1 MSTRSTPQVAE
12 QRAIPPALPCIVRWF
27 VHWPSRYAIP
37 LIGICVVLPVWLWI
51 GVQSWESARQNVMQT
66 AQAALLDRLHLEQTR
81 LEGQLGA
88 DIAQGQWLGARQLV
102 NAWGLY
108 PGITHVWLVDAHDR
122 VQASLSRRD
131 VGRSLEDVL
140 QAMPDRTL
148 FPAWSLHGNELGDS
162 ATRVAHTHVL
172 SDEQAVLLGHVSIYP
187 KHQLLVQVDSSDA
200 VAQAWNVERTRMLR
214 EGVSVL
220 LGLIFITWLIHSTW
234 VRRMEHLKAT
244 ATALGQ
250 GDWLARTRMREP
262 DELGGI
268 GQAMDHMAEALQQQH
283 QHLYTVANASPVLLW
298 SSGRDKGCDWF
309 NERWLSFTGRSL
321 AQERGHGWTDGVH
334 PDDINRCLAVYGD
347 AFDVR
352 QPFSMEYRLRR
363 CDGQYR
369 WMLDQGMPR
378 MDAQG
383 AFAGFIGSCL
393 DITETKALEAQVL
406 AQADYFRVLVEG
418 ANSFI
423 AMYDTQGHRL
433 YANPA
438 YRHLLG
444 DERNQLGRLS
454 WDDVHPDDRVAV
466 RRVFDETVCTGVGQ
480 SARFR
485 IMTVQG
491 EVRHLSSHGGVI
503 RLSDGCVSQ
512 VVVVSHDVTAQV
524 QAEEH
529 LLQVNAV
536 LEQRVAER
544 TAELQAVNQS
554 LESFVYSV
562 SHDLKAPLRGVDGY
576 SRLLE
581 HDHLAQLDGEGR
593 LFVAQIRAG
602 VHRMEQLIDDLL
614 TYSRMERR
622 HLELCPLS
630 LAQQI
635 GDALAFSQAALEAQH
650 CNVSSTVNEA
660 MVLADATGLALV
672 LRNLLG
678 NAIKFSAQAKPPRM
692 EVGCRCSN
700 GVARVWVRDNGVG
713 FDMKYHD
720 RIFEMFQRL
729 HRQEAFPGTG
739 IGLALVKKAVERMHG
754 RVWAESQPGAGAT
767 FWLELPLA
775 HPASTVAEREPMPG
789 SVPVL
794 TTDIERSGCGDN
806 LSPELPLM
814 GRASTHEVHPS

>member
-1 MSTRSTPQVAE
+1 MSATSTPQVAD
-12 QRAIPPALPCIVRWF
+12 QGAAPPALPWIVRWF
-27 VHWPSRYAIP
+27 AHWPSRYAIP
-37 LIGICVVLPVWLWI
+37 LIVICVVLPVRLWI
-51 GVQSWESARQNVMQT
+51 GAQSWESARHNVVQT
-66 AQAALLDRLHLEQTR
+66 AQAALRDRLHLEQTR
-81 LEGQLGA
+81 LESQLGA
-88 DIAQGQWLGARQLV
+88 EIAQGRWLEARRLV
-102 NAWGLY
+102 SAWGLY
-108 PGITHVWLVDAHDR
+108 PGIAHAWLVDAQGQ
-122 VQASLSRRD
+122 VQASLARRD
-131 VGRSLEDVL
+131 VGQPLEDVL
-140 QAMPDRTL
+140 QTMGDSTL
-148 FPAWSLHGNELGDS
+148 TLAWSLHRDGAEDS
-162 ATRVAHTHVL
+162 AVRAAHTHVL
-172 SDEQAVLLGHVSIYP
+172 SDEKTVLMGHVSIYP
-187 KHQLLVQVDSSDA
+187 QHQLLVQVDSSDA
-200 VAQAWNVERTRMLR
+200 VAQAWSIERTRMVR
-214 EGVSVL
+214 EGVFVL
-220 LGLIFITWLIHSTW
+220 LGLIFVTWLIHLTW

-298 SSGRDKGCDWF
+298 SSGRDKSCDWF

-334 PDDINRCLAVYGD
+334 PDDIDRCLTVYGN
-347 AFDVR
+347 AFDAR
-352 QPFSMEYRLRR
+352 QPFSVEYRLRR
-363 CDGQYR
+363 HDGPYR

-378 MDAQG
+378 VDAQG
-383 AFAGFIGSCL
+383 SFVGFIGSCL
-393 DITETKALEAQVL
+393 DITETKVLEAQVL

-423 AMYDTQGHRL
+423 TMHDTQGHRL

-438 YRHLLG
+438 YRQLLG
-444 DERNQLGRLS
+444 DERNQPGRLS
-454 WDDVHPDDRVAV
+454 WDDVHPDDRTAV
-466 RRVFDETVCTGVGQ
+466 RLVFDETVRTGVGQ
-480 SARFR
+480 TARFR
-485 IMTVQG
+485 IMTGQG

-503 RLSDGCVSQ
+503 RLPDGRVSQ

-529 LLQVNAV
+529 LLQVNAG

-581 HDHLAQLDGEGR
+581 HDHLAQLDGDGR
-593 LFVAQIRAG
+593 LFLRQIRSG
-602 VHRMEQLIDDLL
+602 VRCMEQLIDDLL
-614 TYSRMERR
+614 AYSRMERR
-622 HLELCPLS
+622 HLELRPLS
-630 LAQQI
+630 LAEQI
-635 GDALAFSQAALEAQH
+635 SDALAFSQAALEAQH
-650 CNVSSTVNEA
+650 CGVSTTLDDTEVW
-660 MVLADATGLALV
+660 ADATGLALV

-678 NAIKFSAQAKPPRM
+678 NAIKFSAQATPPRM
-692 EVGCRCSN
+692 EVGCQGGN

-739 IGLALVKKAVERMHG
+739 IGLALVKKAMERMHG

-775 HPASTVAEREPMPG
+775 HPASPAAEPGAEPMSG
-789 SVPVL
+789 SAPAQ
-794 TTDIERSGCGDN
+794 
-806 LSPELPLM
+806 PLPIC
-814 GRASTHEVHPS
+814 